1 MVSISVRRCADARAT
16 CARADSVVSFFVD
29 VTIARE
35 RKDWLGAKL
44 NEFKTTAGAL
54 TVSWANLAQNVLVK
68 FVCESDRAKN

>member
-1 MVSISVRRCADARAT
+1 MRVQPAHARILSSV
-16 CARADSVVSFFVD
+16 FFVD

-35 RKDWLGAKL
+35 RKDWLGAKS
-44 NEFKTTAGAL
+44 NEFKTTSGAL